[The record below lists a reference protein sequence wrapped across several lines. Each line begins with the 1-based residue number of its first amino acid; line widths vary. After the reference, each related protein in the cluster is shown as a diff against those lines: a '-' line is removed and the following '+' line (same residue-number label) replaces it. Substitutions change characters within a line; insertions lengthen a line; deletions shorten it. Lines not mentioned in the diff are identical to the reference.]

1 MPDYSDHT
9 HSEARREECG
19 KDRLFLRPPSPT
31 ADKLDK
37 LAAKLMTS
45 RSGAAA
51 YAIEQ
56 ALGSIEGMTERQLTR
71 AIGAVRRLEGVDL
84 RKR

>member
-1 MPDYSDHT
+1 MPDYTDHT
-9 HSEARREECG
+9 HSEARRAECG
-19 KDRLFLRPPSPT
+19 KDRLFLRPPTPT

-37 LAAKLMTS
+37 LAAKLNTS

-56 ALGSIEGMTERQLTR
+56 ALGAVEGMSERQLAFATR
-71 AIGAVRRLEGVDL
+71 AVRKLEGV
-84 RKR
+84 R